1 MFKAIGRYFRALGY
15 LFTGR
20 VDQARRTLMLNP
32 NVMRATYDQV
42 IQDKKRRV
50 HQYRDAV
57 AGMISQEE
65 KKKAKL
71 KTLTEEI
78 EKIERLREGAA
89 AKARKVVAKHDG
101 NAEAI
106 KKDADYVRCQAAFK
120 DFSTTL
126 AEKEQRVAEIEADVG
141 ALSKNIGDHKVRIQG
156 LLRDLDKIKEEK
168 HDAVA
173 DVISA
178 REEQEIADM
187 VAGISEDRTAQE
199 ITDLRDLRREAKA
212 KARIARETSGLDTK
226 LEEEEFLEYATESV
240 ASDEFDALIG
250 LTKEEKEEEEGGPP
264 EAEPKIPE
272 Q

>member
-1 MFKAIGRYFRALGY
+1 MFKAIGRYLRALGY

-20 VDQARRTLMLNP
+20 IDQARRALMLDP

-42 IQDKKRRV
+42 IGEKKRRI

-71 KTLTEEI
+71 KALTEEI
-78 EKIERLREGAA
+78 GKLERMREGAA
-89 AKARKVVAKHDG
+89 AMAKKVVAKCDG
-101 NAEAI
+101 NAEAV
-106 KKDADYVRCQAAFK
+106 KKDPDYIRCQAAFK
-120 DFSTTL
+120 DFSATL
-126 AEKEQRVAEIEADVG
+126 AEKEQRAAELEDDIQ
-141 ALSKNIGDHKVRIQG
+141 ALSKNVGDHKVRIQG
-156 LLRDLDKIKEEK
+156 LLRELDKVKEEK

-173 DVISA
+173 DVLSA

-199 ITDLRDLRREAKA
+199 LTELRDLRREAKG
-212 KARIARETSGLDTK
+212 KARMAREMSGLDAK
-226 LEEEEFLEYATESV
+226 REEEEFLAYATESV

-250 LTKEEKEEEEGGPP
+250 LSREEEKAAPP
-264 EAEPKIPE
+264 QEEPKIPE

>member
-1 MFKAIGRYFRALGY
+1 MFKAIARYFRALGY
-15 LFTGR
+15 LLTGR
-20 VDQARRTLMLNP
+20 VDQARKALEVNP
-32 NVMRATYDQV
+32 NVMRATYDHV
-42 IQDKKRRV
+42 IEEKKRRV

-65 KKKAKL
+65 KKKANL
-71 KTLTEEI
+71 KTLTGEI
-78 EKIERLREGAA
+78 EKIERLKEGAA

-106 KKDADYVRCQAAFK
+106 KLDPDYIRCQAAFK
-120 DFSTTL
+120 DFSATL
-126 AEKEQRVAEIEADVG
+126 AEKEQRVAELEGDVET
-141 ALSKNIGDHKVRIQG
+141 LSKNIGDHKVRIQG
-156 LLRDLDKIKEEK
+156 LLRELEKIKEEK

-173 DVISA
+173 DVMSA

-199 ITDLRDLRREAKA
+199 LSDLRDLRREAKA
-212 KARIARETSGLDTK
+212 KARIARETSGMDTK
-226 LEEEEFLEYATESV
+226 LEEEEFLAYASESV
-240 ASDEFDALIG
+240 ANDEFDALIG
-250 LTKEEKEEEEGGPP
+250 LTKEEKEEEGGPP

>member
-1 MFKAIGRYFRALGY
+1 MFRAIGRYFRALGY
-15 LFTGR
+15 LLTGR
-20 VDQARRTLMLNP
+20 IDQARRTLMLNP

-42 IQDKKRRV
+42 IQDKKRRI

-57 AGMISQEE
+57 AGMISQDE
-65 KKKAKL
+65 KKRAKL

-78 EKIERLREGAA
+78 QKTERLKEGAA
-89 AKARKVVAKHDG
+89 AMARKVVAKHDG
-101 NAEAI
+101 NTEAI
-106 KKDADYVRCQAAFK
+106 KQDPDYIRCQAAFK
-120 DFSTTL
+120 DFSATL
-126 AEKEQRVAEIEADVG
+126 AEKEQRVAELEGDIE
-141 ALSKNIGDHKVRIQG
+141 ALSKNIGDHKVQIQG
-156 LLRDLDKIKEEK
+156 LLRELDKIKEEK

-187 VAGISEDRTAQE
+187 VAGISEDRSAQE
-199 ITDLRDLRREAKA
+199 LSELRDLRQQAKA
-212 KARIARETSGLDTK
+212 KARIARETADLDTK
-226 LEEEEFLEYATESV
+226 REEQEFLEYATESV

-250 LTKEEKEEEEGGPP
+250 LAKEEKEEKEAGPP